1 MPDPMS
7 EELVPLVDAL
17 PGLVWCASPD
27 GRVELLNRRFCE
39 YTGSDADLEA
49 AIHPADLPGWLE
61 RWRASP
67 ASDQPWDLELRL
79 RRFDGSWRWFLC
91 RACPIKDASG
101 QLVRWCG
108 INTDID
114 DRRRSEDHL
123 RAVEKTFSGW
133 VESYP
138 GLMVTMSLTGQV
150 ELFSREILGYFGK
163 SPEELRSW
171 AMTDAVHPDDLP
183 RAIAAWTANING
195 GTAWTVEHRC
205 RRADGVYRW
214 FLVRTSPVRDKEAR
228 ITGWYVVLTDIDD
241 LKRTEAELR
250 LSEAFL
256 LEGQRLA
263 RVGNFAWHVEEG
275 AIAWSEEIHRIY
287 ELEPA
292 SAVTLDR
299 IASRVHPEDL
309 PMMADMVERAQRG
322 VGHFE
327 YQHRVVMPD
336 GRIKY
341 VHLIAHRTYGK
352 ENRLEYIG
360 AVQDVTERRLS
371 EAALN
376 RARSELAHVSR
387 VSTLSSLT
395 TSIAHEVNQPLASIV
410 TNGHACLRW
419 LNRETPELDEARA
432 SIERILRDGNRA
444 AAVIQRLRALFRKRQ
459 FTPES
464 VDLNEAARE
473 VIALSLG
480 DLQRDGV
487 ILLSELAADLPLV
500 VGDRV
505 QLQQV
510 ILNLLRN
517 ASDAMAGVVDRPR
530 QLLIKTERET
540 GDGVRLTVRDAGTGI
555 DGEDMEK
562 LFEPFQTTKKSGM
575 GIGLSVSRSIIES
588 HRGRIWA
595 AANEGP
601 GATFA
606 FSIPVGPKHATDG
619 RGGASAGSSPEPRA
633 RWP

>member
-7 EELVPLVDAL
+7 EELGPLVDAL

-27 GRVELLNRRFCE
+27 GRVELLNRRFRE

-61 RWRASP
+61 RWRPSP

-101 QLVRWCG
+101 LIIRWCG
-108 INTDID
+108 VNTDID
-114 DRRRSEDHL
+114 DRRRAEDHL

-150 ELFSREILGYFGK
+150 ELFSREILDYFGK

-263 RVGNFAWHVEEG
+263 RVGNFAWDVEEG
-275 AIAWSEEIHRIY
+275 AIVWSEEIHRIY

-292 SAVTLDR
+292 SPVTLDR
-299 IASRVHPEDL
+299 IGTRVHPEDI
-309 PMMADMVERAQRG
+309 PMMADMVERARRG

-352 ENRLEYIG
+352 EDRLEYIG

-487 ILLSELAADLPLV
+487 VLLSELAADLPLV

-530 QLLIKTERET
+530 QLLLRTEREN
-540 GDGVRLTVRDAGTGI
+540 GDHVRLTVRDAGTGI
-555 DGEDMEK
+555 DGEDTEK
-562 LFEPFQTTKKSGM
+562 LFEPFQTTKSTGM

-595 AANEGP
+595 APNEGP

-606 FSIPVGPKHATDG
+606 FSIPVGPKHATDS